1 MSEDIAHAQYRST
14 TPAATLS
21 VICFGFVPV
30 HVRAL
35 IDSRGTNP
43 NQLEWFNRDRF
54 SMWQAG
60 ADDAVLTTGSTG
72 VITVDTAS
80 IAAYAGGDVVTA
92 ADVTARKYF
101 DCQGNVLAAGTIAPA
116 GISIPA
122 GDQVADGYNFIQAHR
137 DNVQ

>member
-1 MSEDIAHAQYRST
+1 MAEDRAHAQFQST
-14 TPAATLS
+14 ATTATVAVVCL
-21 VICFGFVPV
+21 GFVPV

-35 IDSRGTNP
+35 IDTRGANP

-60 ADDAVLTTGSTG
+60 ADDAILTTGLTG
-72 VITVDTAS
+72 TTTLDLAS
-80 IAAYAGGDVVTA
+80 ISAYAGGDVVTA
-92 ADVTARKYF
+92 TDVTNRKYF
-101 DCQGNVLAAGTIAPA
+101 DPQGAVLAAGTIAPA

-122 GDQVADGYNFIQAHR
+122 GDQVASGYNFIIADR